1 MIHVKASQYNTC
13 SMLYA
18 MTCYEA
24 EVCFG
29 LGHRPRLALVLVLAL
44 AFGLVQIQL

>member
-1 MIHVKASQYNTC
+1 
-13 SMLYA
+13 MLYA

-29 LGHRPRLALVLVLAL
+29 LGHRPRLALVLILALAL